1 MKRVSLINGKWFDL
15 QKAEKFQENTFWNG
29 SNQISKI
36 TKSQFE
42 HQDLYLTASGVWVL
56 NTWSN
61 YQNSIET
68 FEQIEIKQVA
78 EWFVKNEFSDDDI
91 PDNVLKLIKEELK
104 SLEV

>member
-42 HQDLYLTASGVWVL
+42 HQDLYLTA
-56 NTWSN
+56 
-61 YQNSIET
+61 
-68 FEQIEIKQVA
+68 
-78 EWFVKNEFSDDDI
+78 
-91 PDNVLKLIKEELK
+91 
-104 SLEV
+104 